1 MNAGNFEVRGMTAF
15 GSGSAARDGLRVDV
29 EIKGFNHRF
38 LDVRLKLPPEAAGSE
53 ATLRSRLQGAVRRG
67 RVEATA
73 VVQSANGGPR
83 VEVQEALAAQ
93 YLRSVRALK
102 QRHRLRGALPL
113 ASLLTLPGV
122 LQISS
127 TERPDALRV
136 GPLVEEA
143 FDAALR
149 AFESGRRSEGERL
162 SVDLR
167 ARLDDIARDTATV
180 AAEAA
185 RQPEQMAARLRQ
197 RLQVLLG
204 DATIDAGRLAQE
216 VALMADRVDVSE
228 ELVRL
233 RGYLEQARRLLSG
246 EEGPV
251 GKMLDFVMQ
260 EMNREANTVASKG
273 ETLPVC
279 QAALRVRSAVEAIRE
294 QTQNL
299 E

>member
-1 MNAGNFEVRGMTAF
+1 MTAF
-15 GSGSAARDGLRVDV
+15 GSGRASRDGLVVDV
-29 EIKGFNHRF
+29 EIKGFNNRF
-38 LDVRLKLPPEAAGSE
+38 LDLRLKLPPEAAACE
-53 ATLRSRLQGAVRRG
+53 ASLRNRIQGVARRG

-73 VVQSANGGPR
+73 VLQSANGGPR

-102 QRHRLRGALPL
+102 QRHRLSGTLPL

-122 LQISS
+122 LQVLSS
-127 TERPDALRV
+127 ERPDPEIVAT
-136 GPLVEEA
+136 LVEEA
-143 FDAALR
+143 FDEALR
-149 AFESGRRSEGERL
+149 VFENGRRSEGERL
-162 SVDLR
+162 SADLR
-167 ARLDDIARDTATV
+167 DRLDAIERDTEAV

-185 RQPEQMAARLRQ
+185 RQPGQMAARLKQ
-197 RLQVLLG
+197 RLQALLG
-204 DATIDAGRLAQE
+204 DASIDPGRLAQE

-233 RGYLEQARRLLSG
+233 RGYLEQARRLLAG

-273 ETLPVC
+273 ETLPIC

>member
-1 MNAGNFEVRGMTAF
+1 MTAY
-15 GSGSAARDGLRVDV
+15 GSGSAARDGIRVDV
-29 EIKGFNHRF
+29 EIKGFNNRF
-38 LDVRLKLPPEAAGSE
+38 LDLRLKLPSEAASCE
-53 ATLRSRLQGAVRRG
+53 AALRTRLQAAVRRG
-67 RVEATA
+67 RVEAAA
-73 VVQSANGGPR
+73 VLQVQNGGPR

-93 YLRSVRALK
+93 YLRSLRTLK
-102 QRHRLRGALPL
+102 KRHRLQGTLPVS
-113 ASLLTLPGV
+113 ALLTLPGV
-122 LQISS
+122 VQVASAG
-127 TERPDALRV
+127 RPDPGVTAALV
-136 GPLVEEA
+136 TEA
-143 FDAALR
+143 FEAALR
-149 AFESGRRSEGERL
+149 LFEEGRRAEGERL
-162 SVDLR
+162 AADLR
-167 ARLDDIARDTATV
+167 TRLDAIERDTEAV

-197 RLQVLLG
+197 RLQTLLG
-204 DATIDAGRLAQE
+204 DAAIDPGRLAQE
-216 VALMADRVDVSE
+216 VALMADRVDISE

-279 QAALRVRSAVEAIRE
+279 QAALRVRSVVEAIRE